1 MRGTMATIRDVA
13 DRAGVAPMTVS
24 RVLNNPDSVSPKTRS
39 RVEAVIA
46 ELKYVPNMIGQT
58 LRTNRTMVIALV
70 VADISN
76 PFAIQ
81 QIRSVGDTARRD
93 GYTVLFTHTEAS
105 EENELTQLRALVQ
118 RRVDGI
124 VLAPVTNRPDSVD
137 FVQGQGLP
145 ISVIGYPMPG
155 NDVDV
160 VRCDTGTASR
170 QLTDYLL
177 DLGHKR
183 LAMLSGPSEIVS
195 ALERTDGF
203 ISALRGAGLS
213 PVALRNAPFTVE
225 GGYQMALSVLGG
237 HDRPSAMVT
246 ANNFIAIGAAKA
258 ARELG
263 MRVPED
269 VSIATFDNARSDSV
283 LDPFFTGIIQ
293 PAAEMAELATGMLLG
308 RLAGDEDGPGRE
320 IILPTRFEVHDSTA
334 PPPAAN

>member
-1 MRGTMATIRDVA
+1 MATIRDVA

-24 RVLNNPDSVSPKTRS
+24 RVLNSPDSVSPKTRA
-39 RVEAVIA
+39 RVESVIA

-81 QIRSVGDTARRD
+81 QIRSVGDAARRG
-93 GYTVLFTHTEAS
+93 GYTVLFAHTEAS

-145 ISVIGYPMPG
+145 ISVIGYPMPE

-160 VRCDTGTASR
+160 VRCDTDTASR
-170 QLTDYLL
+170 ELTEYLL
-177 DLGHKR
+177 TLGHER
-183 LAMLSGPSEIVS
+183 LAMLSGPRDIVT
-195 ALERTDGF
+195 ARERTDGF
-203 ISALRGAGLS
+203 VAALEGAGISAA
-213 PVALRNAPFTVE
+213 AMHNAPFTVE

-237 HDRPSAMVT
+237 LDRPTALVT

-263 MRVPED
+263 MMVPED
-269 VSIATFDNARSDSV
+269 VSIVTFDNARSDSV

-293 PAAEMAELATGMLLG
+293 PAAEMAELATGMLLD
-308 RLAGDEDGPGRE
+308 RVAGDYDGPGRE
-320 IILPTRFEVHDSTA
+320 VVLPTRFEVHDSTA
-334 PPPAAN
+334 PPPAAG

>member
-1 MRGTMATIRDVA
+1 
-13 DRAGVAPMTVS
+13 MTVS
-24 RVLNNPDSVSPKTRS
+24 RVLNSPDSVSPKTRA
-39 RVEAVIA
+39 RVQAVIA
-46 ELKYVPNMIGQT
+46 ELNYVPNMIGQT

-70 VADISN
+70 VAEISN

-81 QIRSVGDTARRD
+81 QIRSVGDAARRD
-93 GYTVLFTHTEAS
+93 GYTVLFAHTEAS
-105 EENELTQLRALVQ
+105 AENELTQLRALVQ

-145 ISVIGYPMPG
+145 ISVIGYPMPE

-170 QLTDYLL
+170 ELTEFLIA
-177 DLGHKR
+177 LGHER
-183 LAMLSGPSEIVS
+183 LAMLSGPRDIVT
-195 ALERTDGF
+195 AQERTDGF
-203 ISALRGAGLS
+203 VAALRGAGIS
-213 PVALRNAPFTVE
+213 AVALHNAPYTVE
-225 GGYQMALSVLGG
+225 GGYQMGLSVLGS
-237 HDRPSAMVT
+237 HDRPTAIVT

-269 VSIATFDNARSDSV
+269 VSIVTFDNARSDSV

-293 PAAEMAELATGMLLG
+293 PAAEMAELATGMLLD
-308 RLAGDEDGPGRE
+308 RLAGDYDGAGRE
-320 IILPTRFEVHDSTA
+320 VILPTRFEVHDSTA
-334 PPPAAN
+334 PPHAAG

>member
-1 MRGTMATIRDVA
+1 
-13 DRAGVAPMTVS
+13 MTVS
-24 RVLNNPDSVSPKTRS
+24 RVLNSPDSVSPKTRA
-39 RVEAVIA
+39 RVQAVIA
-46 ELKYVPNMIGQT
+46 ELNYVPNMIGQT

-70 VADISN
+70 VAEISN

-81 QIRSVGDTARRD
+81 QIRSVGDAARRD
-93 GYTVLFTHTEAS
+93 GYTVLFAHTEAS
-105 EENELTQLRALVQ
+105 AENELTQLRALVQ

-145 ISVIGYPMPG
+145 ISVIGYPMPE

-170 QLTDYLL
+170 QLTEYLIA
-177 DLGHKR
+177 LGHER
-183 LAMLSGPSEIVS
+183 LAMLSGPRDIVT
-195 ALERTDGF
+195 AQERTDGF
-203 ISALRGAGLS
+203 VAALRGAGIS
-213 PVALRNAPFTVE
+213 AVALHNAPYTVE
-225 GGYQMALSVLGG
+225 GGYRMGLSVLGS
-237 HDRPSAMVT
+237 HDRPTAIVT

-269 VSIATFDNARSDSV
+269 VSIVTFDNARSDSV

-293 PAAEMAELATGMLLG
+293 PAAEMAELATGMLLD
-308 RLAGDEDGPGRE
+308 RLAGDYDGAGRE
-320 IILPTRFEVHDSTA
+320 VILPTRFEVHDSTA
-334 PPPAAN
+334 PPHAAG